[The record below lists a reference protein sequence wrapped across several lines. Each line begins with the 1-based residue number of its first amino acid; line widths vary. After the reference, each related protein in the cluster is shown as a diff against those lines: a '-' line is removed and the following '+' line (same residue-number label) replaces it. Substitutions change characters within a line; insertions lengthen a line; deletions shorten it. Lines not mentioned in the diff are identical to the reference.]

1 MLTISQ
7 SDGWAPF
14 EYDNGNGNDN
24 DNKNYDDDA
33 HTIEEFLMTSH

>member
-14 EYDNGNGNDN
+14 EYDNDNGN